1 MDADKIS
8 SFYDHESKVTQ
19 VEKLQKCEGSQNA
32 NADST
37 PKNNAINIA

>member
-19 VEKLQKCEGSQNA
+19 VEKLQNVKVLRTQ
-32 NADST
+32 T
-37 PKNNAINIA
+37 RIQHRKTTQ